1 MGKKFLLVLLGP
13 TAVGKT
19 DLSIEIA
26 KHFHTSIISADSRQF
41 FKEMNIGTA
50 KPTKEQ
56 LEAVPHFFIDFLSI
70 HENFDAFLFEEQA
83 LALLNKLFETNK
95 IVIVSG
101 GSGLYIDALC
111 KGLDDLPEP
120 KAGLREELIQLHQQK
135 GLSHLQELL
144 LEKDPEY
151 YGQVDLKNPQ
161 RLIRALEVCIT
172 TGKPFSS
179 FRKRVPRTRG
189 FKIIYI
195 GLSRQREELYQRIN
209 QRVDAMIEEGLLE
222 EVEGLKDFGHLNAL
236 QTVGYREFFE
246 YFNGTSD
253 LEATI
258 EKVKQNTRRYA
269 KRQLT
274 WFRKNPETKWFHPEE
289 KNQIIEFV
297 NGEIAGE
304 DYQPI

>member
-26 KHFHTSIISADSRQF
+26 KHFQTSIISADSRQF